1 MWLEKNYQSCIFFD
15 KIIMVQLNVSTS
27 TDDSFVSENG
37 GLLTEL
43 MQIMDNTFS
52 FFAFAY

>member
-1 MWLEKNYQSCIFFD
+1 
-15 KIIMVQLNVSTS
+15 MVQLNVSTS